1 VSSLENHETPVK
13 LVVARVCKPSWWVDS
28 ICRQPVVLVEV
39 QEALYRLALDATL
52 VMVSEEF
59 ENKRQYKLIS
69 HRESTI
75 ILGFEWLEKVMLQ

>member
-1 VSSLENHETPVK
+1 
-13 LVVARVCKPSWWVDS
+13 VA
-28 ICRQPVVLVEV
+28 LVEV

-59 ENKRQYKLIS
+59 ENKKQYKSIS